1 MQSTTSATSS
11 DTRTVPSFCRNC
23 TAYCPIMVTVENGR
37 AVKVAGDFEA
47 PAYDGYT
54 CPKGRDIPA
63 QHNHPQRPL
72 HCLAR
77 KANGQLAPMPSD
89 TLLDEVARRIQE
101 ITRRHG
107 PRSVAVYYGTGN
119 VTNPVGSAMA
129 RAWLNALGSDLI
141 FSAMAIDKPAA
152 NISLA
157 MHGHWHA
164 GARSFESCEAWMIVG
179 ANPVIAKSNGAP
191 MNNPGQR
198 LKEAVERGMKLIVI
212 DPRRTETARRAT
224 HHLQAKPGEDATLL
238 AGIVHIII
246 AEGLYDSA
254 FVQANAEGFDA
265 LAAAVAPYTPEHVAA
280 RAGIAVEQL
289 LDAARSFGRARRSG
303 VICATGAS
311 FSPHNN
317 LTFYLS
323 LCLNTLCGGWAAEG
337 EDAPY
342 PNVLLPAFQPRAQ
355 PYAPFPVFA
364 KGTMPATGFR
374 ESASGMPTAALPDEI
389 LKGGDKGIKALICLS
404 GNPILSWPDQRK
416 TEAALKSLELL
427 VVMDLHMTA
436 TAKLAHYFV
445 PAPHQLE
452 TAASTSRVESLK
464 YVGAARGF
472 TIPWAQYTAKVVER
486 PAGSDLLEDASFF
499 YRLGQRMGLKLTLSN
514 TFGYRGH
521 IENPSATFPLDMTRE
536 PSNEEFVEMTCAGS
550 RIPLAEVQ
558 KYPHGHVFENV
569 AMKVAGREASCTA
582 RLQLA
587 DPMMIAE
594 LAQVRREAPPELQ
607 AHQTHLLIS
616 RRINQVMNSVGHHV
630 AEPAD
635 KSGYT
640 PAHLH
645 SADFK
650 PLGLAPGDVAMVR
663 SRHGAIQVKLQ
674 ADDSLRPGVISVI
687 HGFGGLLQD
696 AAKNPGRSVTQL
708 VDMDEA
714 DSISG
719 IPRMS
724 AIPVAIEAMA
734 GTA

>member
-1 MQSTTSATSS
+1 MQSTPSVTSS
-11 DTRTVPSFCRNC
+11 DKRTVPSFCRNC

-63 QHNHPQRPL
+63 QHNYPQRPL

-77 KANGQLAPMPSD
+77 QDNGQLAHIPSD
-89 TLLDEVARRIQE
+89 TLLDEVASRIQD
-101 ITRRHG
+101 IARHHG
-107 PRSVAVYYGTGN
+107 PRSVAVFYGTGN
-119 VTNPVGSAMA
+119 VTNPAGSAMA
-129 RAWLNALGSDLI
+129 RAWMNALGTDLL
-141 FSAMAIDKPAA
+141 FSAMTIDKPAA

-164 GARSFESCEAWMIVG
+164 GARSFESCNAWMIVG

-198 LKEAVERGMKLIVI
+198 LKEAVERGIKLIVI

-224 HHLQAKPGEDATLL
+224 HHLQARPGEDATLL

-246 AEGLYDSA
+246 AEGLYDHA
-254 FVQANAEGFDA
+254 FVHANADGFDA

-280 RAGIAVEQL
+280 RADIPVEQFL
-289 LDAARSFGRARRSG
+289 EAARSFGRSGRSG

-317 LTFYLS
+317 LTFYLG
-323 LCLNTLCGGWAAEG
+323 LCLNTLCGGWTAEG

-364 KGTMPATGFR
+364 KSSMPATGLR
-374 ESASGMPTAALPDEI
+374 ESAAGMPTAALPDEI
-389 LKGGDKGIKALICLS
+389 LQGGDKGIKALICLS
-404 GNPILSWPDQRK
+404 GNPVLSWPDQRK

-436 TAKLAHYFV
+436 TAKLADYFV

-452 TAASTSRVESLK
+452 TAASTSRVEALK

-472 TIPWAQYTAKVVER
+472 TIPWAQYTPKVVER
-486 PAGSDLLEDASFF
+486 PAGSDLIEDASFF
-499 YRLGQRMGLKLTLSN
+499 FRLGQRMGLQLTLTN

-521 IENPSATFPLDMTRE
+521 VENPSATFPLDMAHE
-536 PSNEEFVEMTCAGS
+536 PSNEELVEMTCTNS
-550 RIPLAEVQ
+550 RIPLDEV
-558 KYPHGHVFENV
+558 KKHPHGHVFENV
-569 AMKVAGREASCTA
+569 SMKVQAREASCTA

-587 DPMMIAE
+587 DPVMIEE
-594 LAQVRREAPPELQ
+594 LAQVRCEAPLTFAPG
-607 AHQTHLLIS
+607 QTHLLIS

-630 AEPAD
+630 AESVD

-640 PAHLH
+640 PAYLH
-645 SADFK
+645 SDDFK
-650 PLGLAPGDVAMVR
+650 PLGLAPGDVVTVR
-663 SRHGAIQVKLQ
+663 SKHGAIEVRVQT
-674 ADDSLRPGVISVI
+674 DDSLRPGVISVI
-687 HGFGGLLQD
+687 HGFGGLLED

-708 VDMDEA
+708 VSMDEA

-724 AIPVAIEAMA
+724 AIPVAIEA
-734 GTA
+734 TA